1 MKIINPLNKETLRA
15 IYQSAQPYPHVQI
28 DNFLESSVA
37 NAAAAEYLPFE
48 QAQALGKSF
57 SKVNENKKVQIVDPS
72 KFPKNIACITA
83 ALAAPDFIADLE
95 FITGIDNLIWDPK
108 FSGGGMHQ
116 TGRSGW
122 LDVHVD
128 FNFNEELQLHRRLN
142 ILLYLNPVWDSSWG
156 GNLELWDPEVKNLA
170 HSIEPVMNR
179 CAFFTT
185 SKISQ
190 HGVSAV
196 TCPEGIQRQSIAAYY
211 YTKEPPVGWDGKK
224 HDTIFTAR
232 PEEYMKRNIFMPVES
247 AIEKAKSVWK
257 GAKSSLKTA
266 IGHNPK

>member
-1 MKIINPLNKETLRA
+1 MTIINLYNKEALRI
-15 IYQSAQPYPHVQI
+15 IYQSAKPYPHVQI
-28 DNFLESSVA
+28 DNFVESDVA

-48 QAQALGKSF
+48 QAQALGKIF
-57 SKVNENKKVQIVDPS
+57 SKVNESKKVQIVDPN
-72 KFPKNIACITA
+72 KFPKNIARISS
-83 ALAAPDFIADLE
+83 ALANPDFIADLE
-95 FITGIDNLIWDPK
+95 YITGIDNLIWDPK

-128 FNFNEELQLHRRLN
+128 FNFNEELQFHRRLN
-142 ILLYLNPVWDSSWG
+142 ILLYLNPVWDSSWS
-156 GNLELWDPEVKNLA
+156 GNLELWDPEVKNLV

-179 CAFFTT
+179 CIVFTT

-196 TCPEGIQRQSIAAYY
+196 TCPEGVQRQSIAAYY

-232 PEEYMKRNIFMPVES
+232 PEEYMKRNLLMPAES
-247 AIEKAKSVWK
+247 AIAKAKSIWK
-257 GAKSSLKTA
+257 RAKYSVKNG
-266 IGHNPK
+266 IGRDSN